1 MLKSLLTSRTALE
14 ELAVSLEHQS
24 FKDERENIT
33 QNILSKKQS
42 PFFFLMN
49 NSLHTPCSQN
59 LPLEK

>member
-42 PFFFLMN
+42 PFFF
-49 NSLHTPCSQN
+49 PD
-59 LPLEK
+59 E